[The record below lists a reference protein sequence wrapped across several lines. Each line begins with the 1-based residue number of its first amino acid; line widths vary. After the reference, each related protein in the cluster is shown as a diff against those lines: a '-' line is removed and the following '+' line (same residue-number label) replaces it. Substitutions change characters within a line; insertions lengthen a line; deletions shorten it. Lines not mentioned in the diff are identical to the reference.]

1 MYNIS
6 LYYQAKAEPER
17 YGWASR
23 HTAESW
29 KERYKRNQGP
39 FDARI
44 NQLVQENPPT
54 IKQRWPEDRRASQ
67 AKHKAVV
74 ELDSEGEEMESE
86 NEEDQQDIS
95 DGGNQE
101 ILHKRRRSERQSGAT
116 GPATKRRRVSSR
128 HDPHYSDPR
137 PSIGNKGKGRAIE
150 LLEEEE
156 EEEEEPL

>member
-116 GPATKRRRVSSR
+116 EPATKRRRVSSR